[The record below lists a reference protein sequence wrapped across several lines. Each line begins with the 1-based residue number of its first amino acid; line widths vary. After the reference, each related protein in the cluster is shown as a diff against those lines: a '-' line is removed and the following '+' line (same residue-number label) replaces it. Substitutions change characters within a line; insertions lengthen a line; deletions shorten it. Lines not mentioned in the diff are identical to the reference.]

1 MTTLKQELNTMN
13 PSPYWE
19 GFIIDLTAL
28 GSSVFRFTNASD
40 SAVGFGSFGTFI
52 PFPIKGTNFEVT
64 SDQPPRPKLAVSNVT
79 KVVQPYVQSL
89 SDMVRGK
96 VTRVRTLAK
105 FLDNGTT
112 PDSTQ
117 YLPLEVYY
125 IEQKTKHD
133 KFTIEWTLAT
143 ALDLPFIKIPNSQVL
158 KDDTGGNNMYA
169 PGLSTVRFRG

>member
-1 MTTLKQELNTMN
+1 MTIKQDLASMN

-28 GSSVFRFTNASD
+28 GSTVFRFTSCSD
-40 SAVGFGSFGTFI
+40 SNVGFGSFGTFQ

-64 SDQPPRPKLAVSNVT
+64 QDQPPRPTLIVSNVT
-79 KVVQPYVQSL
+79 KLVQPYVQSL
-89 SDMVRGK
+89 NDLVRGK

-105 FLDNGTT
+105 YLDNGAT
-112 PDSTQ
+112 PDSSQ

-133 KFTIEWTLAT
+133 KFTIEFTLAT
-143 ALDLPFIKIPNSQVL
+143 ALDLPYIKFPTAQVL
-158 KDDTGGNNMYA
+158 KDSTGGNNLYA